1 MVKRLY
7 DILLLFKEYFVVAF
21 FLLTSVVLLAVNDAP
36 QIRVI
41 RSYTVVAVGLLQD
54 TFSFIPNYF
63 DLRSDNESLRAMN
76 LSLSDEVSRLR
87 EGKLENLRLRQML
100 ELKERAEFRTISAGV
115 VGKNLQLLR
124 NTITLDVG
132 EKDGVRINMPIVNES
147 GLVGKI
153 IGTSSRYAIG
163 QILLNKD
170 IRVSAKVQ
178 RSRVDGIIR
187 WNGGRFLALQ
197 SVARTY
203 DVQAGDVIMTSEYSS
218 LFPPGIRIGT
228 VSATRQ
234 IPGSLFQSVEVSPVV
249 DFTRL
254 EEVFVMTYLA
264 DTSRTAV
271 EKRIRP

>member
-21 FLLTSVVLLAVNDAP
+21 FLLISIVLLAVNDTS

-41 RSYTVVAVGLLQD
+41 RSYAVVAVGLLQD

-63 DLRSDNESLRAMN
+63 DLRRDNEALRAMN

-100 ELKERAEFRTISAGV
+100 ELKERAEFRTITAGV

-132 EKDGVRINMPIVNES
+132 ENDGVRINMPIVNES
-147 GLVGKI
+147 GLVGKV
-153 IGTSSRYAIG
+153 IGASSHYAIG

-187 WNGGRFLALQ
+187 WNGGRSLALQ

-234 IPGSLFQSVEVSPVV
+234 IPGSLFQSVEVSPAV

-264 DTSRTAV
+264 DTSRIAV

>member
-7 DILLLFKEYFVVAF
+7 DILLLFREYFLVAF
-21 FLLTSVVLLAVNDAP
+21 FLLTSVVLLAVNDTP
-36 QIRVI
+36 QMRAI
-41 RSYTVVAVGLLQD
+41 RSYAVIAVGLLQD

-63 DLRSDNESLRAMN
+63 DLRSENEALRAMN

-87 EGKLENLRLRQML
+87 EGKLENIRLRQML
-100 ELKERAEFRTISAGV
+100 DLKERGEFHTITASV

-132 EKDGVRINMPIVNES
+132 EKDGVRVNMPIVNES

-187 WNGGRFLALQ
+187 WNGGRSLGLH

-203 DVQAGDVIMTSEYSS
+203 DVQAGDLVLTSEYSS
-218 LFPPGIRIGT
+218 LFPAGIKIGT

-234 IPGSLFQSVEVSPVV
+234 IPGSLFQTVEVSPAV

-264 DTSRTAV
+264 DTSRIAV

>member
-21 FLLTSVVLLAVNDAP
+21 FLLTSVILLAVNDTS

-41 RSYTVVAVGLLQD
+41 RSYAVVAVGLLQD

-63 DLRSDNESLRAMN
+63 DLRRENEVLRSMN

-87 EGKLENLRLRQML
+87 EGKLENLRLRQLL
-100 ELKERAEFRTISAGV
+100 ELKERSEYRTISAGI

-132 EKDGVRINMPIVNES
+132 ERDGVRINMPIVNES

-153 IGTSSRYAIG
+153 IGASSHYAIG

-187 WNGGRFLALQ
+187 WNGGRSLALQ

-203 DVQAGDVIMTSEYSS
+203 DVQAGDVIITSEYSS
-218 LFPPGIRIGT
+218 LFPAGIRIGT

-234 IPGSLFQSVEVSPVV
+234 IPGSLFQSVEVSPAV

-264 DTSRTAV
+264 DTSRTAA

>member
-21 FLLTSVVLLAVNDAP
+21 FLLTSVVLLAANDTS

-41 RSYTVVAVGLLQD
+41 RSYAVVAVGLLQNSL
-54 TFSFIPNYF
+54 SFIPNYF
-63 DLRSDNESLRAMN
+63 DLRRDNEALRAMN

-100 ELKERAEFRTISAGV
+100 ELKERAEFRTISASV

-132 EKDGVRINMPIVNES
+132 EKDGVRINMPVINES

-187 WNGGRFLALQ
+187 WTGGRCYHHVGVQLALP
-197 SVARTY
+197 S
-203 DVQAGDVIMTSEYSS
+203 GDQDRHGQRDA
-218 LFPPGIRIGT
+218 PDPGIPVPERGSQSGRRLLPSGRGVRHD
-228 VSATRQ
+228 VSCRHEPQ
-234 IPGSLFQSVEVSPVV
+234 
-249 DFTRL
+249 R
-254 EEVFVMTYLA
+254 
-264 DTSRTAV
+264 R
-271 EKRIRP
+271 